1 MAMSLSKE
9 QKDRLFSLIHEVMDK
24 NSELEKV
31 CDECGPFNTDE
42 YEELCKDF
50 DDKEQELID
59 YINSL

>member
-1 MAMSLSKE
+1 MSLSKE

-31 CDECGPFNTDE
+31 CDECGPFNANE
-42 YEELCKDF
+42 YEELCKDL

-59 YINSL
+59 YIDSL